1 MSKGKYI
8 VLLGSLF
15 SLLFLSGC
23 SRVDHLM
30 YNSLESLLLE
40 KSGIAEDADYQQY
53 EEYSQ
58 SGVLDEEG
66 YYVETDDSDAETGE
80 EESAAGTI
88 HVTFADNRSL
98 RISYYTDE
106 DCSDLI
112 NTDVCY
118 LNPGDTIYASDAVSM
133 NENSNLYR
141 LSEYRIFEYDS
152 AGDRSLLEV
161 QGDLTS
167 NLVYHIPEDYDG
179 TELSVFPVGE
189 YPDRQLSMDV
199 YYTNDDGEKKELSS
213 AGTWYIN
220 DSECLGDTA
229 EISAV
234 ESYIFKFDYDEEN
247 YFYVDA
253 SPTPFTQDPN
263 STGFVEFWEVD
274 PTEAESSYE
283 VELHPYL
290 SLTVKLD
297 EAGTV
302 TVNGESVQTISRG
315 KSWTSRKLAY
325 GDEIVIETE
334 GECTVISGD
343 YHHLRAVRDSI
354 YNGYRYT
361 LTITQ
366 EYEGN
371 AASEL
376 QQSINV
382 NRVTAVTL
390 EAEGDHGV
398 CTYKLDGETVEGT
411 VEVQEGQNLTA
422 TYTITDDGYCF
433 DESENSSGI
442 LDSIHDLFRSN
453 ERTVTIQVSTE
464 SDEVT
469 IDPDDWFAIR
479 EKGD

>member
-1 MSKGKYI
+1 M
-8 VLLGSLF
+8 
-15 SLLFLSGC
+15 
-23 SRVDHLM
+23 
-30 YNSLESLLLE
+30 
-40 KSGIAEDADYQQY
+40 EDADYQQY

-66 YYVETDDSDAETGE
+66 YYTGTDDSDSEKGE
-80 EESAAGTI
+80 EDSAAGTI
-88 HVTFADNRSL
+88 HVTFAENRSL

-106 DCSDLI
+106 DCSDQI
-112 NTDVCY
+112 NTDACY
-118 LNPGDTIYASDAVSM
+118 LNPGDAIYASDTVSV

-141 LSEYRIFEYDS
+141 LSEYRIFAYDS
-152 AGDRSLLEV
+152 AGERSLLGV
-161 QGDLTS
+161 QEDLTS
-167 NLVYHIPEDYDG
+167 NLIYHIPDDYAG
-179 TELSVFPVGE
+179 TELSIFPVGE
-189 YPDRQLSMDV
+189 YPARQLSMDV
-199 YYTNDDGEKKELSS
+199 YYTNDEGEKTELSG
-213 AGTWYIN
+213 AGMWYIN

-234 ESYIFKFDYDEEN
+234 ESYIVMFDYDEEN

-263 STGFVEFWEVD
+263 STGFVEFWEAD
-274 PTEAESSYE
+274 PTEAEVSYE
-283 VELHPYL
+283 VEVHPYL

-302 TVNGESVQTISRG
+302 TVNGDSAQLISGG
-315 KSWTSRKLAY
+315 KSWTSGKIAY

-334 GECTVISGD
+334 GECTITSGD
-343 YHHLRAVRDSI
+343 YHHFRAVRESL
-354 YNGYRYT
+354 YHGFRYT
-361 LTITQ
+361 LTVEP
-366 EYEGN
+366 EYEEN
-371 AASEL
+371 AATVL

-390 EAEGDHGV
+390 EAEGDYGT
-398 CTYKLDGETVEGT
+398 CTYELDGETVEGT
-411 VEVQEGQNLTA
+411 VEIQEGQTLTA

-442 LDSIHDLFRSN
+442 LGSIHDLFQSN
-453 ERTVTIQVSTE
+453 ERTVTIQVPTE